1 MQEEQSIG
9 DQVDGADDEE
19 EEPEDDDPPGAEYPG
34 KKKHKQ
40 EEERGC
46 IDACKD
52 ACPCWVSFSK
62 FLRDIV
68 KKNEFERLI
77 IILIGFNTVCMAS
90 EHYEQP
96 EWLTKAQD
104 IANLFF
110 TVVFLIEMLMKL
122 IALGFAEYASDG
134 FNLFDAFIVIMS
146 YVELCMPGNNSSLSV
161 LRAFRLLRIFKII
174 KSWDS
179 LRILLSTVLGSL
191 TSITNLAVLIL
202 LYLFISSLL
211 TK

>member
-1 MQEEQSIG
+1 M
-9 DQVDGADDEE
+9 
-19 EEPEDDDPPGAEYPG
+19 
-34 KKKHKQ
+34 
-40 EEERGC
+40 
-46 IDACKD
+46 
-52 ACPCWVSFSK
+52 
-62 FLRDIV
+62 
-68 KKNEFERLI
+68 
-77 IILIGFNTVCMAS
+77 
-90 EHYEQP
+90 
-96 EWLTKAQD
+96 
-104 IANLFF
+104 FF

-122 IALGFAEYASDG
+122 TALGFQEYCEDG

-146 YVELCMPGNNSSLSV
+146 YVELGMPGNNSSLSV

-179 LRILLSTVLGSL
+179 LRILLSTVLESL